1 MGYTTI
7 LTAKQQQ
14 LLQAIA
20 QEQFITQTFIF
31 SGGTVL
37 AEYYLHHRLS
47 EDLDFFSE
55 QEIDSQYLLTFFK
68 KIKTKLGITSVEY
81 TQSFN
86 RNLFFLHFVDDVI
99 KTEFTYFPFSS
110 IEPGPAQGKLKT
122 DSLLDIA
129 VNKIFTIY
137 QKPRSRDF
145 IDLHCILQQEPTWTI
160 EQLIKQARVKF
171 DTPIDMLQL
180 GSQFLR
186 IKELKDYPRMII
198 ELKEDVWQ
206 QFFIAAAKQFHNTIL
221 AD

>member
-1 MGYTTI
+1 MGHATI
-7 LTAKQQQ
+7 LTAKQQE
-14 LLQAIA
+14 LLQVIA
-20 QEQFITQTFIF
+20 QEKLITKNFIF

-68 KIKTKLGITSVEY
+68 KIKKQTKITSVDY

-86 RNLFFLHFVDDVI
+86 RNLFFLHFANDVI
-99 KTEFTYFPFSS
+99 KTEFTYFPFPS
-110 IEPGPAQGKLKT
+110 IEPGPTQGKLRT

-129 VNKIFTIY
+129 VNKVFTIY

-145 IDLHCILQQEPTWTI
+145 IDLFCILRLKKNWSMY
-160 EQLIKQARVKF
+160 QLIKHAQIKF
-171 DTPIDMLQL
+171 ESPIDILQL

-186 IKELKDYPRMII
+186 VQELKDYPHMII
-198 ELKEDVWQ
+198 DLKENVWQ
-206 QFFIAAAKQFHNTIL
+206 QFFLTIAKQFEKKIL
-221 AD
+221 K